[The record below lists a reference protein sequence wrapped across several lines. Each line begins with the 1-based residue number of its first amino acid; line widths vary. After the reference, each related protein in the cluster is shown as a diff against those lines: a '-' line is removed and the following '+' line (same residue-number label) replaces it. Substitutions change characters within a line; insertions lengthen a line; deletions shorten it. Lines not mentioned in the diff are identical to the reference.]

1 MQKIK
6 PLRYSAQIGEEI
18 TIEVTPISVG
28 AFVAAALDGERLIDT
43 ETLARP
49 AGFGTTP
56 RYKFTITGPVDTMHF
71 VEMEFSFPQADAA
84 ARYDTVVSG
93 SNGGSDS
100 FTVSRDDSVKD
111 KGLRFKVVA

>member
-18 TIEVTPISVG
+18 TIVVTPISVG
-28 AFVAAALDGERLIDT
+28 AFVAAALDGQTLIDT

-49 AGFGTTP
+49 AGVGTTP
-56 RYKFTITGPVDTMHF
+56 RFKFNITGPLNTSHF

-84 ARYDTVVSG
+84 ARYDVVVSG
-93 SNGGSDS
+93 SNGGSDN
-100 FTVSRDDSVKD
+100 FTVRRDDSVKD
-111 KGLRFKVVA
+111 KGLRFKAVA